1 MTHAVIACYISHT
14 LHVCPPIQAVN
25 SKGQGHPDAALE
37 PPQCRARGT
46 GSSLNRAIKP
56 SPTTAGGLQSK
67 ALNVCLQAG
76 PPRKGHISQVL
87 RPGHPEGKVSVIFQ
101 RAGPPKPLRLFMGW
115 KSRPGRNL
123 GCLYSREGCG
133 RAHSPSKIRSATT
146 RLTIQE
152 PHGRPSINSLLA
164 RL

>member
-1 MTHAVIACYISHT
+1 MQLWSPRSA
-14 LHVCPPIQAVN
+14 
-25 SKGQGHPDAALE
+25 GHMVQVP
-37 PPQCRARGT
+37 
-46 GSSLNRAIKP
+46 SLSRPIKP
-56 SPTTAGGLQSK
+56 SPTTAGDRQSK
-67 ALNVCLQAG
+67 ALNACLQVG
-76 PPRKGHISQVL
+76 PPGKGHISHVL

-133 RAHSPSKIRSATT
+133 RAHSLRKAALGKTRSATT
-146 RLTIQE
+146 SLTIQE
-152 PHGRPSINSLLA
+152 PHGRPGINSLLA